1 MMAEKEINQKK
12 ISTSFNLK
20 VALLL
25 LQFLLPFGMYFA
37 LVNGQAI
44 FLIIT
49 AMALL
54 ISMLVLVSL
63 K

>member
-1 MMAEKEINQKK
+1 MAEKEINQKK
-12 ISTSFNLK
+12 MSTRFNLRL
-20 VALLL
+20 ALLL
-25 LQFLLPFGMYFA
+25 LQVLLPFGMYFA

-44 FLIIT
+44 ILTIT
-49 AMALL
+49 AVALL